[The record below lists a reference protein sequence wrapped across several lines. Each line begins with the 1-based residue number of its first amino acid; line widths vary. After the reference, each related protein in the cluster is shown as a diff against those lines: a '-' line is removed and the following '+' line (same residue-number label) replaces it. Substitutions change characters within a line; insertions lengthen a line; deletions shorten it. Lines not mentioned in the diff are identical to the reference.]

1 MEFVLLL
8 IILLG
13 LLFGLEMLLRKW
25 LGVKKTS
32 LSDTPAKN
40 IDRWGRGIVLVIA
53 LCVFYFGMES
63 DLVVLFFWF
72 WVVFLTWQTFFQA
85 FLQWKYI
92 RESKEHLV
100 TLLLYPVG
108 IAALFAIAYIY
119 S

>member
-40 IDRWGRGIVLVIA
+40 IDRWGRGIFLVIA
-53 LCVFYFGMES
+53 LGVFYFGIGG

-72 WVVFLTWQTFFQA
+72 WVVYLTALTFFQA
-85 FLQWKYI
+85 YLQWKYI
-92 RESKEHLV
+92 KESKEHLV
-100 TLLLYPVG
+100 TLLIYPIG
-108 IAALFAIAYIY
+108 IAALFAIAYLY